1 MAAKR
6 SHFGSP
12 KAGGPVLAIQ
22 CTAGVAGASG
32 KRLKH
37 MAEVPVMSG
46 YRLSGTYILAYG
58 FWLLARYV
66 GLARRRPLVPLA
78 AYSFKGERNVNA
90 VIL

>member
-1 MAAKR
+1 
-6 SHFGSP
+6 
-12 KAGGPVLAIQ
+12 
-22 CTAGVAGASG
+22 
-32 KRLKH
+32 